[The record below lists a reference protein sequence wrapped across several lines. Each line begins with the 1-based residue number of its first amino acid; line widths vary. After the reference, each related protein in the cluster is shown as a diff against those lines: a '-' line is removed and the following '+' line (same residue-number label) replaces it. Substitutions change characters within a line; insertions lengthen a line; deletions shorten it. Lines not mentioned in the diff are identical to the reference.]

1 MNVTS
6 SFNHD
11 VLDIQDFNFILDTDV
26 FILCC
31 DIVILLAAAFGIVGN
46 TLICV
51 CIIKSRSL
59 RTHINASLMSTLI
72 GNLVACV
79 TLLPLRVYLFTA
91 SKTDEENWDSL
102 CSAAVFF
109 RTFNDTLQLFMLIT
123 VSYERYQSVANPFK
137 KNGRAKRTTV
147 LIGLSWTASSGLS
160 FLSAFLFVDSSLV
173 DKCLPNTPTSRL
185 SWGTHDLYL
194 IFPFGIGT
202 LFIIIVFYSLIM
214 LTLLKH
220 RKKMH
225 SHTTRRKNRVVP
237 QKNNEDF
244 KGVDK
249 SSSNSDISAIK
260 LRTPQHFNI
269 SMEKSS
275 KYSDFNLDVENKI
288 NNTES
293 IQGILKDNKVP
304 TSGNPKQRNK
314 TNLLSINSNDKSSD
328 KQTEQLSVSQE
339 NVQNL
344 QPGMP
349 ESDNKGI
356 EQPLE
361 IADNSVVENIKNE
374 CTLYKDQSSRMSGE
388 KAKDNLNTD
397 LNLKAESLND
407 ATSAYNQQKPV
418 DCVNTD
424 CVIRIYDINGV
435 VNRVSTKD
443 TTYSGSVC
451 VMNSQSR
458 ELGKRKV
465 EARAAKRIAIMIGV
479 FTCLWIPLPLT
490 VLVTRHSEFTILQA
504 HSLIVTATL
513 GMCSVVINPLL
524 HSVLNRQLH
533 ASLKNMV
540 SIRKCGC
547 CTRHDAS

>member
-1 MNVTS
+1 
-6 SFNHD
+6 
-11 VLDIQDFNFILDTDV
+11 
-26 FILCC
+26 
-31 DIVILLAAAFGIVGN
+31 
-46 TLICV
+46 
-51 CIIKSRSL
+51 
-59 RTHINASLMSTLI
+59 MSTLI

-91 SKTDEENWDSL
+91 SKTDEESWDSL
-102 CSAAVFF
+102 CRAVVFF

-123 VSYERYQSVANPFK
+123 VSYERYQSVTNPFK
-137 KNGRAKRTTV
+137 KNGRAKRTAV

-173 DKCLPNTPTSRL
+173 DKCLPNTLTSRL

-220 RKKMH
+220 RKKLH

-237 QKNNEDF
+237 QKKNEDF

-269 SMEKSS
+269 SMEKTS
-275 KYSDFNLDVENKI
+275 KYSDFNLDVENRI

-293 IQGILKDNKVP
+293 IQGIQKNNKVS
-304 TSGNPKQRNK
+304 TNGDPKQLNK
-314 TNLLSINSNDKSSD
+314 TNLSINSNDKSSD
-328 KQTEQLSVSQE
+328 KQTEQLSVSKE

-344 QPGMP
+344 QQGMP

-356 EQPLE
+356 EQPLKK
-361 IADNSVVENIKNE
+361 ADSSVVENIKNE
-374 CTLYKDQSSRMSGE
+374 FTLSNDQASKMSDN
-388 KAKDNLNTD
+388 KAQDNLKTE
-397 LNLKAESLND
+397 LSLKAESLND
-407 ATSAYNQQKPV
+407 TISQQKPV

-490 VLVTRHSEFTILQA
+490 VLLTRDSEFTILQA
-504 HSLIVTATL
+504 HALIVTATL

-524 HSVLNRQLH
+524 HSALNRQLH

-547 CTRHDAS
+547 C

>member
-6 SFNHD
+6 TFNHD
-11 VLDIQDFNFILDTDV
+11 VLDIQDFNFILDTDI

-31 DIVILLAAAFGIVGN
+31 DVVILLAAAFGIVGN

-72 GNLVACV
+72 GNLVACF

-91 SKTDEENWDSL
+91 LKTDEESWDSL
-102 CSAAVFF
+102 CRAVVFF

-123 VSYERYQSVANPFK
+123 VSYERYQSVTNPFK
-137 KNGRAKRTTV
+137 KNGRAKRTAV

-173 DKCLPNTPTSRL
+173 DKCLPNTLTSRL

-220 RKKMH
+220 RKKLH

-237 QKNNEDF
+237 QKKNEDF

-269 SMEKSS
+269 SMEKTS
-275 KYSDFNLDVENKI
+275 KYSDFNLDVENRI

-293 IQGILKDNKVP
+293 RQDIQKNNKVS
-304 TSGNPKQRNK
+304 TNGDPKQLNK
-314 TNLLSINSNDKSSD
+314 TNLSINSNDKSSD
-328 KQTEQLSVSQE
+328 KQTEQLSVSKE

-344 QPGMP
+344 QQGMS
-349 ESDNKGI
+349 ECDNKGI
-356 EQPLE
+356 EQPLKK
-361 IADNSVVENIKNE
+361 ADNSEVEYIKNE
-374 CTLYKDQSSRMSGE
+374 FTISNDQASKMSDN
-388 KAKDNLNTD
+388 KAQDNLKTE
-397 LNLKAESLND
+397 LSLKAESLND
-407 ATSAYNQQKPV
+407 AMSTISQQKPV

-443 TTYSGSVC
+443 TAYSGSVC

-490 VLVTRHSEFTILQA
+490 VLLTRDSEFTILQA
-504 HSLIVTATL
+504 HALIVTATL

-524 HSVLNRQLH
+524 HSALNRQLH

-540 SIRKCGC
+540 SVRKCGC
-547 CTRHDAS
+547 C

>member
-1 MNVTS
+1 
-6 SFNHD
+6 
-11 VLDIQDFNFILDTDV
+11 
-26 FILCC
+26 
-31 DIVILLAAAFGIVGN
+31 
-46 TLICV
+46 
-51 CIIKSRSL
+51 
-59 RTHINASLMSTLI
+59 
-72 GNLVACV
+72 
-79 TLLPLRVYLFTA
+79 
-91 SKTDEENWDSL
+91 
-102 CSAAVFF
+102 
-109 RTFNDTLQLFMLIT
+109 
-123 VSYERYQSVANPFK
+123 
-137 KNGRAKRTTV
+137 
-147 LIGLSWTASSGLS
+147 
-160 FLSAFLFVDSSLV
+160 
-173 DKCLPNTPTSRL
+173 
-185 SWGTHDLYL
+185 
-194 IFPFGIGT
+194 
-202 LFIIIVFYSLIM
+202 M

-225 SHTTRRKNRVVP
+225 GHTTRRKNRVVP

-293 IQGILKDNKVP
+293 IQGIQKDNKVQ
-304 TSGNPKQRNK
+304 TNGNPQQRIK
-314 TNLLSINSNDKSSD
+314 TNLSINSNDKSPD

-339 NVQNL
+339 NVPNL
-344 QPGMP
+344 QPGMS

-356 EQPLE
+356 EQPFKKAE
-361 IADNSVVENIKNE
+361 NSVVENIQNE
-374 CTLYKDQSSRMSGE
+374 CTLSKDQTSRMSGE
-388 KAKDNLNTD
+388 KAKDNLKTE

-407 ATSAYNQQKPV
+407 AMSAANQQKPV

-490 VLVTRHSEFTILQA
+490 VLVTRDSDFTILQA
-504 HSLIVTATL
+504 HALIVTATL

-547 CTRHDAS
+547 CKRHDAP